1 MKVLITES
9 QLNNMVPLKV
19 KRKYYEIDEFLD
31 RVFIDEKFG
40 KVKTWA
46 YKRNKDEFID
56 AVISLTIVWVFGLHN
71 ESLYIPIEILFKDKI
86 ESYWNE
92 MNRCQ

>member
-1 MKVLITES
+1 MKIVISES
-9 QLNNMVPLKV
+9 QLNDLIPLKV
-19 KRKYYEIDEFLD
+19 KRKYREIDEFLD

-46 YKRNKDEFID
+46 YKRDKDEFID

-86 ESYWNE
+86 ESYWNKA
-92 MNRCQ
+92 NK

>member
-1 MKVLITES
+1 MKYLITES
-9 QLNNMVPLKV
+9 QLNDLIPLKV
-19 KRKYYEIDEFLD
+19 KRKYREIDKFLD

-46 YKRNKDEFID
+46 YKRDKDEFID

-71 ESLYIPIEILFKDKI
+71 ESQYIPIEILFKDKI
-86 ESYWNE
+86 ESYWNKA
-92 MNRCQ
+92 NK

>member
-1 MKVLITES
+1 MKILITES
-9 QLNNMVPLKV
+9 QLNDLIPLKV
-19 KRKYYEIDEFLD
+19 KRKYREIDEFLD

-46 YKRNKDEFID
+46 YKRDKDEFID

-86 ESYWNE
+86 ESYWNKA
-92 MNRCQ
+92 NK

>member
-1 MKVLITES
+1 MKYLITES
-9 QLNNMVPLKV
+9 QLYDLIPLKV
-19 KRKYYEIDEFLD
+19 KRKYREIDEFLD

-46 YKRNKDEFID
+46 YKRDKDEFID

-86 ESYWNE
+86 ESYWNKA
-92 MNRCQ
+92 NK